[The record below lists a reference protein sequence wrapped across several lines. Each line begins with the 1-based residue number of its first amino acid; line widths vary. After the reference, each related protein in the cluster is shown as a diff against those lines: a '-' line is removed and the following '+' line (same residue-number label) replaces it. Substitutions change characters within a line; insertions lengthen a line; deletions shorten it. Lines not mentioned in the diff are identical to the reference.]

1 MSLLT
6 RPQPIKRRGFK
17 TQAPRPA
24 AAEAAAFE
32 HPLPASVRLR
42 VQLSGDLVAA
52 LLELEGRERA
62 TLDDLEW
69 ADAVATLMASR
80 HLARAG

>member
-6 RPQPIKRRGFK
+6 RPHPIKRRGFK
-17 TQAPRPA
+17 AQAPGPA
-24 AAEAAAFE
+24 AAEPTAPE
-32 HPLPASVRLR
+32 HPLPAAVRLR

-52 LLELEGRERA
+52 LLELEGRDRA

-69 ADAVATLMASR
+69 ADALATRMASR
-80 HLARAG
+80 YLERAR